1 MTKGSLLVTDNI
13 DCDDIDNDDDLAI
26 DCEVESYA
34 AAAAN
39 STSQP
44 RETAVQENPSAES
57 QLSCGLG
64 RVSYR
69 PASSDVWIRG
79 GGNSSMS
86 FVCLKAEFRTCAPR
100 FRTIML

>member
-26 DCEVESYA
+26 DYEVESYA

-44 RETAVQENPSAES
+44 REAVVQENPSAES
-57 QLSCGLG
+57 QLS
-64 RVSYR
+64 
-69 PASSDVWIRG
+69 
-79 GGNSSMS
+79 
-86 FVCLKAEFRTCAPR
+86 
-100 FRTIML
+100 